1 MCATTLRE
9 QALLLQL
16 ERHAEE
22 RLDEKWRALEKRA
35 KKEAKK
41 EGYVPP
47 QERPEASFIA
57 SLVDEFVEVLR
68 NFCRSAACESNRR
81 FVDNNYRGVLLHPY
95 PGGRT
100 HTGVFVT
107 QQRCFWWITR
117 LLSARPEG

>member
-1 MCATTLRE
+1 MLRKE
-9 QALLLQL
+9 ALLLQL

-57 SLVDEFVEVLR
+57 SLVEEFVEVSPPSLP
-68 NFCRSAACESNRR
+68 RR
-81 FVDNNYRGVLLHPY
+81 TVL
-95 PGGRT
+95 
-100 HTGVFVT
+100 T
-107 QQRCFWWITR
+107 QTSLSHNSTPLDGYQGCSPEARR
-117 LLSARPEG
+117 LIVVVLWTSLSR